1 MLGGKK
7 GNVDIKSSYLRE
19 EREKGLRME
28 REGEIDRKR
37 EREKASQGNL
47 IFNAGLLAPGRVGF
61 VPAVCSGFESVP
73 LHGPSVGASKEA
85 VSDSQS
91 NDE

>member
-19 EREKGLRME
+19 EREGIE
-28 REGEIDRKR
+28 DGEIERK
-37 EREKASQGNL
+37 ANQGNL
-47 IFNAGLLAPGRVGF
+47 IFNAGLLAPDRVCF

-73 LHGPSVGASKEA
+73 LHGPSVRASKET

-91 NDE
+91 DDE